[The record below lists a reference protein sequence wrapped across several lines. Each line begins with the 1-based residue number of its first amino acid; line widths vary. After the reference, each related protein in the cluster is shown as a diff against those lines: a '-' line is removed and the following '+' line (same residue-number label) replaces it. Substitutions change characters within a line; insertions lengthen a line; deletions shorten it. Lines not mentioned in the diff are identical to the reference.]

1 MKKNKK
7 VVNLGIVSIAALLLV
22 ANVPAFKTEVS
33 AATTENVTSKVP
45 EILSES
51 TQHRLDKYVTVENN
65 QYVLNEAAKSVVS
78 EKEYEAAK
86 QVIVQTNASI
96 TKSGS
101 VINKETK
108 EATNEFTVSE
118 NGRKVIS
125 LNRAKAKKKKYHYG
139 VNKVTYHWNYIRIYM
154 DKKLTKAVVSGVIG
168 GLGALVGEYVTGGA
182 ATVAIAVI
190 TPAVASYV
198 GDSIKSGVWVD
209 YNLFIRRVNRVGWQ

>member
-1 MKKNKK
+1 M
-7 VVNLGIVSIAALLLV
+7 

-65 QYVLNEAAKSVVS
+65 QYVLN
-78 EKEYEAAK
+78 EAAK

-209 YNLFIRRVNRVGWQ
+209 YNC